1 MIKLT
6 YIILKG
12 SMNMTRRIKGL
23 LISLLTLTAA
33 LITVFALCTTASAAS
48 NLEYSITYGTDGTA
62 TLNVVPRVN
71 RNYITFTTDGT
82 KPTYMS
88 PILDESITVS
98 EATYFRLAE
107 YNIDNEYLWGIKLTV
122 KPKVNKVE
130 ISEEYFS
137 NLTRV
142 KLSTSTEGAKIYYTL
157 DGSAPTTK
165 SKRYI
170 DGYIQITEKTYI
182 RAMAVKTGYKNSG
195 IVKKKINVKSYIDSP
210 VNKIVDKDDDA
221 IIEGTKIKCSASY
234 HSESASTYVTLS
246 PQKSSNK
253 IYYTTDGSAPSKS
266 SKLYTKKLKFTSLKT
281 IRAVEYTPSG
291 KVAATLKYNVKIRCK
306 EVEFT
311 CTDTASGTIVV
322 KMSCPTEGAKIYY
335 TVTGKT
341 PTTKSNLY
349 TEPFMIGHTTQLKAI
364 AIKDGYVNSA
374 VKSVIGIDIPLD
386 LEGFDYQEYKF
397 TSAVDN
403 LNMYLRWNGIDALEH
418 DEKVSRAAQKRAIEA
433 KVSTSDVRPNT
444 QKWATVMREEKVI
457 MLRGFE
463 VIKKN
468 TPIEKV
474 LEAVLA
480 HPNLKEYTYDKVGIG
495 YNEYDGDYYW
505 AVIVALY

>member
-1 MIKLT
+1 MKR
-6 YIILKG
+6 
-12 SMNMTRRIKGL
+12 SIKGL

-62 TLNVVPRVN
+62 TLNVVPRVD

-88 PILDESITVS
+88 PILSGKAIVR
-98 EATYFRLAE
+98 EAVTFRLAE

-130 ISEEYFS
+130 ISEEYLS
-137 NLTRV
+137 GLTKV
-142 KLSTSTEGAKIYYTL
+142 KLSTSTEDAKIYYTL
-157 DGSAPTTK
+157 DGSTPTTK

-221 IIEGTKIKCSASY
+221 IVEGTKIKYSTSY
-234 HSESASTYVTLS
+234 HAESASTYVTLS

-291 KVAATLKYNVKIRCK
+291 KVAATLKFNVKLRCK

-311 CTDTASGTIVV
+311 CTDTANGTVVV

-335 TVTGKT
+335 TVTGKN

-386 LEGFDYQEYKF
+386 LEGFNYQDYRF
-397 TSAVDN
+397 TSAVDS
-403 LNMYLRWNGIDALEH
+403 LNHLLRWNGIGELEH
-418 DEKVSRAAQKRAIEA
+418 DEKISRAAQKRAIEA
-433 KVSTSDVRPNT
+433 KVSTADVRPNG
-444 QKWATVMREEKVI
+444 QNWATVMKEENVI
-457 MLRGFE
+457 MARGFE
-463 VIKKN
+463 IIVRN
-468 TPIEKV
+468 QSIEKAM
-474 LEAVLA
+474 EKVLA
-480 HPNLKEYTYDKVGIG
+480 HPNLKEYVYDKVGVG
-495 YNEYDGDYYW
+495 YSEYDGDYYW
-505 AVIVALY
+505 AIVVAMY